1 MTESK
6 VQTFPWLLKK
16 EFTRVSSVVS
26 VVDVIVDES
35 DERFSK
41 KEETHGERKKRP
53 KHEWKRRGKMEGW
66 LMMTQTKKSVEEKMI
81 CTAQDDDTGD
91 FKARITSKYTD
102 TFSALTLVR

>member
-41 KEETHGERKKRP
+41 KGDTRREKKETE
-53 KHEWKRRGKMEGW
+53 
-66 LMMTQTKKSVEEKMI
+66 T
-81 CTAQDDDTGD
+81 
-91 FKARITSKYTD
+91 
-102 TFSALTLVR
+102 